1 MNPCIYLKIN
11 AEHPDNTF
19 PPEVI
24 DSGISTMET
33 FFKKWASETRED
45 GEDVIMDDGSDS
57 NTQLEELKKHI
68 EALRPAIES
77 NPWLQ
82 SIITTF

>member
-1 MNPCIYLKIN
+1 
-11 AEHPDNTF
+11 
-19 PPEVI
+19 
-24 DSGISTMET
+24 MEN

-45 GEDVIMDDGSDS
+45 GDDIIMDDGSHSDA
-57 NTQLEELKKHI
+57 QLEELKKHI

-77 NPWLQ
+77 NLWLQ